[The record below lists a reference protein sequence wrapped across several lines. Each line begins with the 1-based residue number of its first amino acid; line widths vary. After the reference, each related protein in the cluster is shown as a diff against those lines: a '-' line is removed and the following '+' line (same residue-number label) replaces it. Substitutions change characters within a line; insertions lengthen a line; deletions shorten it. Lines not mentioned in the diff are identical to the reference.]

1 MTKHWVIFRKNLGF
15 DHQNT
20 NNVEATAEKILTY
33 NDLLKL
39 YPDEAR
45 VELIDNEIY
54 EMSAPTS
61 EHQRIVKKI
70 ARLLDDFVEEKVL
83 GELFLS
89 PYDVILNEE
98 QTVQPDLTF
107 IGTADLDKVQ
117 TRGFFGVP
125 TLLVEVISP
134 SSYTRDNSKKKK
146 IYAEAGVKEYWI
158 VEPAN
163 QVVEIWKLTGKEY
176 ELHSYLI
183 ESGVAQSAILEGFEL
198 AGKSIFG

>member
-1 MTKHWVIFRKNLGF
+1 M
-15 DHQNT
+15 
-20 NNVEATAEKILTY
+20 EAIAEKTLTY

-54 EMSAPTS
+54 EMSAPNL
-61 EHQRIVKKI
+61 EHQEIVLELAVSIRQYAKDKQ
-70 ARLLDDFVEEKVL
+70 LGKVIVAP
-83 GELFLS
+83 F
-89 PYDVILNEE
+89 DVVINENLV
-98 QTVQPDLTF
+98 VQPDITF
-107 IGTADLDKVQ
+107 VGTANILNLQ
-117 TRGFFGVP
+117 QRGYFGAP
-125 TLLVEVISP
+125 DLLVEVISP

-183 ESGVAQSAILEGFEL
+183 ESGVAHSAILEGFEV